1 MKKILK
7 LNRCLFLG
15 YDSKKTTLINFLRSK
30 KIKVNQ
36 YKNKKLSYKIAK
48 RYDYIISFG
57 YRKIISKKII
67 SKIKRPIINL
77 HISYLPY
84 NRGAYSNFWSFINNT
99 PKGVTIH
106 EIDNGIDT
114 GKIIFRKKIS
124 FKLNNKITFQST
136 YKVLILEIEKL
147 FKKKYKMI
155 ISNSY
160 KPKKQLTKTRLNL
173 KKDLP
178 NISNWDISIKYFIS
192 SFKT

>member
-57 YRKIISKKII
+57 YRKIISKKVI

>member
-155 ISNSY
+155 ISNGY